1 MEQRRRCYTSRAIS
15 SYSELQQSLRALSE
29 STETTTVTGAHGL
42 LKQLDDMRMIICLH
56 IVDEILSIT
65 GPSSR
70 IFQATST
77 DLAVVVS
84 TVSLCKS
91 TLHAKRSD
99 RNDFNEVLE
108 RAKRFGASHG
118 IDETSGHRRKIRRRY
133 ADGTSD
139 TPVSLGNNNTDDDE
153 VHHMN
158 DIYLNIY
165 LPAIDLVLSDLSAR
179 FDDSVMPVI
188 RQMMPF
194 SAGNLLNKKPV
205 TSSEVEIFCNT
216 FNFDVDVVVRE
227 LNSFM
232 SVFCANHSLVK
243 MDDVLAM
250 RNARSQ
256 TYADNSQDDSESASN
271 MWIRHTFLQPYR
283 LLYQLSS
290 YPTLLTVYKQLV
302 TVAVTSASAERAMSK
317 VKLVKTRL
325 RSTMADEYFSSL
337 MLLASEKDLADNLV
351 SDDIIN
357 QFAAMSPV
365 LRKYLICS

>member
-1 MEQRRRCYTSRAIS
+1 MTASCWS
-15 SYSELQQSLRALSE
+15 SVRW
-29 STETTTVTGAHGL
+29 
-42 LKQLDDMRMIICLH
+42 C
-56 IVDEILSIT
+56 
-65 GPSSR
+65 
-70 IFQATST
+70 F
-77 DLAVVVS
+77 
-84 TVSLCKS
+84 
-91 TLHAKRSD
+91 
-99 RNDFNEVLE
+99 F
-108 RAKRFGASHG
+108 
-118 IDETSGHRRKIRRRY
+118 SG
-133 ADGTSD
+133 
-139 TPVSLGNNNTDDDE
+139 
-153 VHHMN
+153 
-158 DIYLNIY
+158 
-165 LPAIDLVLSDLSAR
+165 
-179 FDDSVMPVI
+179 
-188 RQMMPF
+188 
-194 SAGNLLNKKPV
+194 GNLLNKKSV

-216 FNFDVDVVVRE
+216 FNSDVDVADVE

-232 SVFCANHSLVK
+232 SVFCANRSLVK

-302 TVAVTSASAERAMSK
+302 TVAVTSASAERSMSK

-365 LRKYLICS
+365 LRKYLICSWTGSRSSAAVTVFKSK